1 MSELFVR
8 DRTFWAWDPEHEGHR
23 AGFSLFKRVVTCHE
37 KAPCRLAVSADN
49 RYTLFLDGKV
59 LGRGPARSSPEHC
72 CYEEYTG
79 ELAPGRHI
87 FAVEVLVWN
96 DVWRESPAP
105 WSEMHAG
112 GGLMTAGFAGEERLE
127 QPDNWLV
134 RFDHGRRPLSWSET
148 WDRPLLNPAPP
159 MDLIDLR
166 YYDARWTISADTA
179 GFRTPFV
186 IAPAEFAGEYIT
198 DQRVPWLLEKRRIR
212 PMRETFLPLAE
223 IMRSDCPEAR
233 LTDGVLKVGR
243 IPCGKSKI
251 LLDIGKYSTF
261 MVHFS
266 GRGGAGKCRI
276 AYAESFFDAAGR
288 RFKTPAGTVGR
299 QGMGDQL
306 ILPENGNTWEYNS
319 FWYRTGQ
326 FIELEFDLAGELS
339 DVSLRIDFI
348 TYDFGGKR
356 AFRASGADDPLAEKI
371 YETAWNTLLCCT
383 HETFEDCP
391 YYEQLQYAG
400 DSRIHALA
408 SYAMTGDDSMGR
420 QFLRAIRNSLTAE
433 GLTWSRYPSTQRQI
447 IPNYSLIWILSV
459 EDHFRL
465 YGDKAFLRELFP
477 AVETV
482 LAAFGRGR
490 DGSGLIL
497 PPGGWLFTDW
507 TKDWPTGCAGRR
519 SGLPETVMNLFYAE
533 ACRAAEE
540 FARALGLDGSRWNEQ
555 RRMTLDAVNA
565 RCFDETSNRY
575 SDVPGKKWFSLHAN
589 VMALLAGAV
598 EEEKRRTFLAEIL
611 ADGTLTQPTLYF
623 EFYVLSAVRRYGT
636 KAMFDARLAPWEK
649 LVTEGFTTFPE
660 RPAQPFRSECHAW
673 SIAPV
678 WFMCGEKK
686 FEGCCS

>member
-1 MSELFVR
+1 MPELFAE
-8 DRTFWAWDPEHEGHR
+8 DGTFWAWNPEHEGHH
-23 AGFSLFKRVVTCHE
+23 AGWSLFKRIVTCHE
-37 KAPCRLAVSADN
+37 KVSYHLAISADN

-59 LGRGPARSSPEHC
+59 LGRGPARSSPEHY

-96 DVWRESPAP
+96 GVWRESPAP

-112 GGLMTAGFAGEERLE
+112 GGLMTAGFAGQERLE
-127 QPDNWLV
+127 QPDNWFV
-134 RFDHGRRPLSWSET
+134 RSDRGRRPLAWSET

-198 DQRVPWLLEKRRIR
+198 DQRVPWLLEKRRIKS
-212 PMRETFLPLAE
+212 MRETFLPFAGILK
-223 IMRSDCPEAR
+223 SDAPGAR
-233 LTDGVLKVGR
+233 LADGVLKVGK
-243 IPCGKSKI
+243 IPRGKSTI
-251 LLDIGKYSTF
+251 LLDIGKYATF

-266 GRGGAGKCRI
+266 GRGGTGRCRI
-276 AYAESFFDAAGR
+276 AYAESFLDAEGR

-306 ILPENGNTWEYNS
+306 ILPENDDVWEYDS

-326 FIELEFDLAGELS
+326 FVELEFELEEETS
-339 DVSLRIDFI
+339 CVSLRLDFI
-348 TYDFGGKR
+348 TYAFGAQR
-356 AFRASGADDPLAEKI
+356 EFRPAPGDSRPAGKI

-420 QFLRAIRNSLTAE
+420 QFLRAIRNSLTPE
-433 GLTWSRYPSTQRQI
+433 GLTLSRYPSTQRQI
-447 IPNYSLIWILSV
+447 IPNYSLIWILSI

-465 YGDKAFLRELFP
+465 YGDKEFLRELLP
-477 AVETV
+477 AAETV
-482 LAAFGRGR
+482 LAAFGRGKD
-490 DGSGLIL
+490 DGGLIL
-497 PPGGWLFTDW
+497 PPAGWLFTDW
-507 TKDWPTGCAGRR
+507 TTDWPAGCAGRK
-519 SGLPETVMNLFYAE
+519 SGLPETIMNLFYAE
-533 ACRAAEE
+533 ACRAAGE
-540 FARALGLDGSRWNEQ
+540 FDRALGRDGSRWHEQ
-555 RRMTLDAVNA
+555 RRMILDAVNA
-565 RCFDETSNRY
+565 RCFDRY
-575 SDVPGKKWFSLHAN
+575 SGRYGDVPGKKWFSLHAN
-589 VMALLAGAV
+589 IMALLAGAV
-598 EEEKRRTFLAEIL
+598 DEKKARAFLAEIL
-611 ADGTLTQPTLYF
+611 ADTALTQPTLYF

-686 FEGCCS
+686 FEGSCS